1 MANKYSRYQ
10 LQPYVSQY
18 VDPQRV
24 KIAQTL
30 RDRWDKNKMQ
40 YDLLNRT
47 ANSMNVLDGDRHHKE
62 AAVDNINSTFKD
74 TISANN
80 FENAGTVVSNAVT
93 DWQGNEAL
101 NASRQSYANW
111 EADQKIKMEL
121 RAKGQTVL
129 FDKVYV
135 RDAQG
140 NIQYDEN
147 NQPMMMDAGQAHS
160 SYEVDPNTGEVRT
173 NIFTGTSEAQLNYSA
188 KMEEMLQ
195 NIAED
200 PVYLQSYN
208 LVEQDIL
215 GYMAYGTEIGEEK
228 VKRIVNALQGAY
240 LDSSEGRQQ
249 LRKLTELDINSAT
262 GQNFTQEEALNVIG
276 QQMQAIGSKQIGKK
290 LQYMKND
297 YFFKQLDN
305 MQEASSQLELT
316 SVRKK
321 VVQNSKPITALDILK
336 NKDGILKD
344 KYFKDDG
351 SGNYNFSNS
360 FMRESGLANVPIT
373 EENIETILTDIA
385 AQLDADIDAAGGD
398 INKVEQ
404 AKLKANRDAYV
415 ANLLL
420 KNKEHRYAV
429 DSNGQAYFKNDKEFL
444 QSLSDAQK
452 AYTHFVE
459 KMYVP
464 NQGYQTYVAN
474 QVYQGTFDGVP
485 WIVRNSKGQFSQS
498 KSESLDFLANL
509 YKQGGGSGKDRK
521 KTRAAIEAA
530 LRDPKNISAPG
541 FTAVG
546 RTPGSHIIT
555 VQVPANRD
563 QGTDAFS
570 VEIEVGGTRDGEQAF
585 SKSHEIMN
593 NLRNHNYNQTTSV
606 ELGLTKIDGDVP
618 VMQVGNYSYEFNPET
633 RTIEPVL
640 NIDYYKVVDG
650 RVSQDIYKSVG
661 PTNASN
667 PDQWRGMHLI
677 DALMEAEMKGFMR
690 STSYM
695 NYLNAAKLSSSG
707 LT

>member
-305 MQEASSQLELT
+305 MQETSSQLELT
-316 SVRKK
+316 SVRRN

-360 FMRESGLANVPIT
+360 FLRESGLANVPIT

-398 INKVEQ
+398 INK
-404 AKLKANRDAYV
+404 
-415 ANLLL
+415 
-420 KNKEHRYAV
+420 
-429 DSNGQAYFKNDKEFL
+429 
-444 QSLSDAQK
+444 
-452 AYTHFVE
+452 
-459 KMYVP
+459 
-464 NQGYQTYVAN
+464 
-474 QVYQGTFDGVP
+474 
-485 WIVRNSKGQFSQS
+485 
-498 KSESLDFLANL
+498 
-509 YKQGGGSGKDRK
+509 
-521 KTRAAIEAA
+521 
-530 LRDPKNISAPG
+530 
-541 FTAVG
+541 
-546 RTPGSHIIT
+546 
-555 VQVPANRD
+555 
-563 QGTDAFS
+563 
-570 VEIEVGGTRDGEQAF
+570 
-585 SKSHEIMN
+585 
-593 NLRNHNYNQTTSV
+593 
-606 ELGLTKIDGDVP
+606 
-618 VMQVGNYSYEFNPET
+618 
-633 RTIEPVL
+633 
-640 NIDYYKVVDG
+640 
-650 RVSQDIYKSVG
+650 
-661 PTNASN
+661 
-667 PDQWRGMHLI
+667 
-677 DALMEAEMKGFMR
+677 
-690 STSYM
+690 
-695 NYLNAAKLSSSG
+695 
-707 LT
+707 